1 MRVDIYHHHSIEARC
16 EVLRRL
22 DSLAD
27 QMNLMRQ
34 NQEMTMLDTQ
44 RLLAAATRAT
54 TDSASLR
61 ALLKDVQA
69 SLVKSNADL
78 AAALA
83 ANDPTAIATA
93 QADIDKA
100 VALLDPDSAETEAA
114 LAANVQPA
122 PPATP

>member
-16 EVLRRL
+16 EVMRRL
-22 DSLAD
+22 DRLGD
-27 QMNLMRQ
+27 QMDLIKQ
-34 NQEMTMLDTQ
+34 NQEMAMIDTA

-69 SLVKSNADL
+69 SLAKSNADL

-83 ANDPTAIATA
+83 ANDPAATAAA

-100 VALLDPDSAETEAA
+100 VGLLDPESAQTEAA
-114 LAANVQPA
+114 LSANVPPA
-122 PPATP
+122 PPTP

>member
-16 EVLRRL
+16 EVMRRL
-22 DSLAD
+22 DKLAD
-27 QMNLMRQ
+27 QMDLIKQ
-34 NQEMTMLDTQ
+34 NQEIAMIDTA

-69 SLVKSNADL
+69 SLAKSNADL

-83 ANDPTAIATA
+83 ANDPAATAAA

-100 VALLDPDSAETEAA
+100 VGLLDPESAQTEAA
-114 LAANVQPA
+114 LSANVPPA
-122 PPATP
+122 PPTP